1 MFLKQMTVKILVYT
15 VEVRLSLFFRLE
27 EEKVIIKIKMKIIKM
42 INLFPV
48 AGVNLMVTHVSNTF
62 NA

>member
-27 EEKVIIKIKMKIIKM
+27 EEKVIIKM